1 MVRKVIDIEHIKLQF
16 ARLSRHTENDT
27 SKFDPITYLDL
38 AHCLRIWVDMKADID
53 GNLELLEVTPQ
64 FNVFSP
70 DKKIKSALR
79 GSNYVA
85 ITGGSKVAGAGK
97 INGFVFTDKVLSDD
111 DVEKIQKMGPPTARK
126 KNLTFSQ
133 WLGSEII
140 VTNVSLPD
148 QQPRLGISIEMLI
161 KRVASFLGASH
172 PMGMESSQ
180 ELENTFDPHI
190 QALNEIK
197 IFGSIPSTY
206 YQLLQIAQT
215 ITETLKP
222 VFGE

>member
-1 MVRKVIDIEHIKLQF
+1 VRKVIDIEHIKLQF
-16 ARLSRHTENDT
+16 ARLSRHTENAT

-38 AHCLRIWVDMKADID
+38 AHCLRIWVDMKSDID
-53 GNLELLEVTPQ
+53 RNLELLKVTPQ

-79 GSNYVA
+79 GSKYVA
-85 ITGGSKVAGAGK
+85 ITGDSRVTGAGK
-97 INGFVFTDKVLSDD
+97 IDGFVFTDKVISDD
-111 DVEKIQKMGPPTARK
+111 DVEKILKMGPPTARK
-126 KNLTFSQ
+126 TNLSFTQ

-161 KRVASFLGASH
+161 KRVASFFGASH

-180 ELENTFDPHI
+180 EVENKFDPHI

-197 IFGSIPSTY
+197 IFGNIPSTY

>member
-1 MVRKVIDIEHIKLQF
+1 MVANVIWVRKVIDIEHIKLQF
-16 ARLSRHTENDT
+16 ARLSRHTENAT

-38 AHCLRIWVDMKADID
+38 AHCLRIWVDMKSDID
-53 GNLELLEVTPQ
+53 RNLELLKVTPQ

-79 GSNYVA
+79 GSKYVA
-85 ITGGSKVAGAGK
+85 ITGGSRVTGAGK
-97 INGFVFTDKVLSDD
+97 IDGFVFTDKVISDD
-111 DVEKIQKMGPPTARK
+111 DVEKILKMGPPTF
-126 KNLTFSQ
+126 TQ

-161 KRVASFLGASH
+161 KRVASFFGASH

-180 ELENTFDPHI
+180 EVENKFDPHI

-197 IFGSIPSTY
+197 IFGNIPSTY